1 MESYPTELLLIA
13 GAAMLAPI
21 LAELPKNIRIPV
33 VVVEIF
39 LGILNRAT
47 CLWTGKRY
55 RHGYNNGEMGMVSVV
70 LFSILA
76 SRLLG
81 RLI

>member
-39 LGILNRAT
+39 LGILIGPHVFGLASAS
-47 CLWTGKRY
+47 
-55 RHGYNNGEMGMVSVV
+55 GMVAIMGGTGIGLPVV
-70 LFSILA
+70 FGWA
-76 SRLLG
+76 
-81 RLI
+81 